1 MAKFLKHTGRHGDRK
16 VAVVFREVPGE
27 PHMALIVYTQLLN
40 QNIHDPLI
48 TTIESDLGQGSEN
61 LADALNRSYT
71 KDGQI
76 ILQVLHR
83 EGMLKKV
90 QTEQIVMTPAPNQT
104 IRLNELNALLDEM
117 QKGEDAVRKLA
128 EIDASRGLQDPKDI
142 ARRMREASAAAQTQK
157 TTATPGALGDSEL
170 ANNLRQQAAR
180 MHAEAK
186 GLMSEADRML
196 KEATQLEGV
205 RLETQ
210 RAESAMA
217 QPTQKKTR
225 SKVTKTA
232 IEPSVPVVVAEQA
245 PKRVGRPKKVVA
257 VG

>member
-1 MAKFLKHTGRHGDRK
+1 MKFLKHIGKHGDRK
-16 VAVVFREVPGE
+16 VAVVFREVPNE

-48 TTIESDLGQGSEN
+48 STIEGDLGQNSEN

-83 EGMLKKV
+83 EGMLKKI
-90 QTEQIVMTPAPNQT
+90 QTEQIVMTPAPNQS

-128 EIDASRGLQDPKDI
+128 EIDASRGLQDPKDV
-142 ARRMREASAAAQTQK
+142 ARRMRETASATQTPK
-157 TTATPGALGDSEL
+157 TTAASGALGDSEL

-186 GLMSEADRML
+186 GLMTEADRML

-210 RAESAMA
+210 NEQSDATKVT
-217 QPTQKKTR
+217 PKKTR
-225 SKVTKTA
+225 RTKKTVVT
-232 IEPSVPVVVAEQA
+232 
-245 PKRVGRPKKVVA
+245 G
-257 VG
+257 